1 MGYYWNV
8 MALSVGAVF
17 CFVLGRA
24 LFEGAEPAPAVAR
37 VKPLP
42 PSPVRHADAGHHP
55 RK

>member
-8 MALSVGAVF
+8 MALSVGVVF

-24 LFEGAEPAPAVAR
+24 LFESVEPAPAVAR
-37 VKPLP
+37 VKP
-42 PSPVRHADAGHHP
+42 SPARHADAGHLP